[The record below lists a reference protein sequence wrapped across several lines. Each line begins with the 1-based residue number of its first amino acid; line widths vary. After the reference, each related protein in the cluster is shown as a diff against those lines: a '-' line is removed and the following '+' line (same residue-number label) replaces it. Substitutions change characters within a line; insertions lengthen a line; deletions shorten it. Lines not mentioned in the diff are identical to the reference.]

1 LFCGIGVVVV
11 EQSSFGDVTTDVTME
26 VIESPLQM
34 QERAEALRL
43 AGRTIS
49 LVPTMGFLHEG
60 HLELMRVGKKHSD
73 KLIISIFI
81 NPSQFAPN
89 EDLDQYPRDT
99 EGDLEKARKVGV
111 DFVFYP
117 SVQKMYPEEYQ
128 TNVQVKGITRRLC
141 GISRPGHFEGV
152 TTVVAKLFNITKPHM
167 AVFGQKD
174 FQQLTVISQMV
185 MDLNMDIQIVGVPTV
200 RDPDGLATSSRNKF
214 LGPEERISARSLK
227 KSLDLADEMF
237 RGGEKAAGVIKK
249 ALESF
254 ILSHPHTEIDYVT
267 LCDPV
272 TLEDIQTLAD
282 ETLVALAVR
291 VGTTRLIDNCVLHR
305 DPDQIISKN

>member
-1 LFCGIGVVVV
+1 
-11 EQSSFGDVTTDVTME
+11 ME
-26 VIESPLQM
+26 VIESPAKM

-43 AGRTIS
+43 AGHTIS

-89 EDLDQYPRDT
+89 EDLGRYPRDT
-99 EGDLEKARKVGV
+99 KGDLEKARKVGV
-111 DFVFYP
+111 DFIFYP
-117 SVQKMYPEEYQ
+117 SVQEMYPEGYQ
-128 TNVQVKGITRRLC
+128 TNVRVKGITRHLC

-185 MDLNMDIQIVGVPTV
+185 IDLNMDIQIVGVPTV

-214 LGPEERISARSLK
+214 LSREERISARSLK

-237 RGGEKAAGVIKK
+237 RNGDRDARVIKK

-254 ILSHPHTEIDYVT
+254 ILRHPHTEIDYVT

-272 TLEDIQTLAD
+272 TLEDIQTLTD

-305 DPDQIISKN
+305 DPDQIISEN

>member
-1 LFCGIGVVVV
+1 
-11 EQSSFGDVTTDVTME
+11 
-26 VIESPLQM
+26 M
-34 QERAEALRL
+34 QDRSEALRL
-43 AGRTIS
+43 ARHTIS
-49 LVPTMGFLHEG
+49 LVPTMGYLHEG

-73 KLIISIFI
+73 KLIISIFV
-81 NPSQFAPN
+81 NPSQFGPN

-99 EGDLEKARKVGV
+99 AGDLEKAREVGV
-111 DFVFYP
+111 DVVFLP
-117 SVQKMYPEEYQ
+117 SAQEMYPEGFQ
-128 TNVQVKGITRRLC
+128 TNVQVKGITEQLC

-214 LGPEERISARSLK
+214 LNQEERISALSLK
-227 KSLDLADEMF
+227 KSLDLAVEMF
-237 RGGEKAAGVIKK
+237 RGGERDAGVIQK
-249 ALESF
+249 AIESL

-267 LCDPV
+267 LCNPV
-272 TLEDIQTLAD
+272 TLKDIETITD
-282 ETLVALAVR
+282 EALLALAVR
-291 VGTTRLIDNCVLHR
+291 VGTTRLIDNCVLR
-305 DPDQIISKN
+305 SDSDKIISKS

>member
-1 LFCGIGVVVV
+1 
-11 EQSSFGDVTTDVTME
+11 
-26 VIESPLQM
+26 M
-34 QERAEALRL
+34 QDRSEALRL
-43 AGRTIS
+43 ARHTIS
-49 LVPTMGFLHEG
+49 LVPTMGYLHEG

-73 KLIISIFI
+73 KLIISIFV
-81 NPSQFAPN
+81 NPSQFSPN

-99 EGDLEKARKVGV
+99 AGDLEKAREVGV
-111 DFVFYP
+111 DVVFLP
-117 SVQKMYPEEYQ
+117 SAQEMYPEGFQ
-128 TNVQVKGITRRLC
+128 TNVQVKGITEQLC

-214 LGPEERISARSLK
+214 LNEEERISALSLK
-227 KSLDLADEMF
+227 KSLDLAVEMF
-237 RGGEKAAGVIKK
+237 RGSERDAGVIQK
-249 ALESF
+249 AIESL

-267 LCDPV
+267 LCNPV
-272 TLEDIQTLAD
+272 TLKDIETITD
-282 ETLVALAVR
+282 EALLALAVR
-291 VGTTRLIDNCVLHR
+291 VGATRLIDNCVLR
-305 DPDQIISKN
+305 CDSDKIISKS

>member
-1 LFCGIGVVVV
+1 
-11 EQSSFGDVTTDVTME
+11 ME

-34 QERAEALRL
+34 QEKAEALRL

-89 EDLDQYPRDT
+89 EDLDQYPRDN

-117 SVQKMYPEEYQ
+117 SVQEMYPEGYQ
-128 TNVQVKGITRRLC
+128 TDVQVKGITRHLC

-227 KSLDLADEMF
+227 KSLDLADEMS
-237 RGGEKAAGVIKK
+237 REGERDAKVVKK
-249 ALESF
+249 AIESF
-254 ILSHPHTEIDYVT
+254 ILGHSHTKIDYVT

-272 TLEDIQTLAD
+272 TLEDIQTLTD

>member
-1 LFCGIGVVVV
+1 
-11 EQSSFGDVTTDVTME
+11 
-26 VIESPLQM
+26 M

-49 LVPTMGFLHEG
+49 LVPTMGLLHEG

-254 ILSHPHTEIDYVT
+254 ILSHPHTEIDYVN

-305 DPDQIISKN
+305 DPDQIVSKN